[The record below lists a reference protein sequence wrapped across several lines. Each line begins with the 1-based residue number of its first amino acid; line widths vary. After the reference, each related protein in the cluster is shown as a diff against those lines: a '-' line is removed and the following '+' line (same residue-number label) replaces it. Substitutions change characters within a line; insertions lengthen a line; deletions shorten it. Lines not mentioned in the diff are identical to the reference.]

1 MRIKLESIVEAV
13 KGVGRHM
20 KMNVK
25 VRKDLRTFD
34 SMKVRIRVGVDKEDW
49 KVFPYCSAQRV

>member
-1 MRIKLESIVEAV
+1 MKIKLESIVEGV
-13 KGVGRHM
+13 KGVDRHM

-34 SMKVRIRVGVDKEDW
+34 SMKVRMRVGVDM
-49 KVFPYCSAQRV
+49 SSSSGGGS